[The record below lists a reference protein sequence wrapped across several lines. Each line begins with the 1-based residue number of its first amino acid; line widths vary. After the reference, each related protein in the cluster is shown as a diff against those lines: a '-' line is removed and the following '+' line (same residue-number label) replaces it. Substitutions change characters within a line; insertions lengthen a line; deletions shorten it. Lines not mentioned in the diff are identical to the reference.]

1 VIKHKKLLAL
11 EAFNAGWDGAI
22 EWTRAKYPDNQGD
35 MIYVRAWANLLDKRK
50 KMKRSRRASSSDY
63 YNEAP
68 IKMKKLKKTKTAK
81 KVTSK
86 AKGAG
91 SAAVL
96 FAKKVG
102 NKKGAY

>member
-1 VIKHKKLLAL
+1 MIKHEKLLAL

-22 EWTRAKYPDNQGD
+22 EWTRSKYPDNQGN
-35 MIYVRAWANLLDKRK
+35 MIYVRAWANFLNKNK
-50 KMKRSRRASSSDY
+50 KMKAK
-63 YNEAP
+63 
-68 IKMKKLKKTKTAK
+68 IKKPKMK

>member
-1 VIKHKKLLAL
+1 MIKHEKLLAL

-22 EWTRAKYPDNQGD
+22 EWTRAKYPDNQGN
-35 MIYVRAWANLLDKRK
+35 MIYLRAWANLLDKRK
-50 KMKRSRRASSSDY
+50 KMKK
-63 YNEAP
+63 
-68 IKMKKLKKTKTAK
+68 IKKTKVK

>member
-1 VIKHKKLLAL
+1 VTKCKKLLSL

-22 EWTRAKYPDNQGD
+22 EWTRAKYPDNQGN
-35 MIYVRAWANLLDKRK
+35 MIYVRAWANLLDKR
-50 KMKRSRRASSSDY
+50 
-63 YNEAP
+63 E
-68 IKMKKLKKTKTAK
+68 KMKKLKKTKVK